1 VRFTLLLASSALAAS
16 LVLSA
21 CSGGTSSV
29 PTGSQS
35 VAPMGHSGGPQL
47 ILDGANKDT
56 TCPSSTG
63 SSYVDCYDV
72 KTGKNK
78 FQWCIVY
85 SGETSCSSKL
95 YPGTWTWTKGKVYQ
109 VSNGKKSKGIK
120 SSWKPDPG
128 NPTENTIKVKKSV
141 GSTGGAV
148 GYYTELEACNSNGSC
163 VGPDEIGIV
172 VQ

>member
-1 VRFTLLLASSALAAS
+1 MRFTLLLASSALAAS

-21 CSGGTSSV
+21 CSGGTSV

-35 VAPMGHSGGPQL
+35 VAPMGHHAGAQI
-47 ILDGANKDT
+47 ILDGAQKDT

-63 SSYVDCYDV
+63 TTYIDCYDV
-72 KTGKNK
+72 KSGKNK

-85 SGETSCSSKL
+85 TGETSCSSKL
-95 YPGTWTWTKGKVYQ
+95 YPGTWTWTKFKVYNA
-109 VSNGKKSKGIK
+109 SNGKKAKGLK

-128 NPTENTIKVKKSV
+128 NPTENEIKVKSSV

-148 GYYTELEACNSNGSC
+148 GYYTGLEACNSAGSC
-163 VGPDEIGIV
+163 LGPDAIGIV